1 MSKECWHSVYAVL
14 RRECGSGEQVVTNHA
29 AEDRPTYI
37 GIASLAQVPF
47 ACAAPVVGGVIADR
61 LGYGAVFV
69 LTVLLGLAGA
79 AMVVKKVRDPRHA
92 AAVTTPTPDLPA
104 RAGARRDK

>member
-1 MSKECWHSVYAVL
+1 MELAALTVVL
-14 RRECGSGEQVVTNHA
+14 DFA
-29 AEDRPTYI
+29 AEEDRPTYI

-79 AMVVKKVRDPRHA
+79 AMVVKKVRDPRHE
-92 AAVTTPTPDLPA
+92 AAVTAPAPDLEERPG
-104 RAGARRDK
+104 REHFGG

>member
-1 MSKECWHSVYAVL
+1 
-14 RRECGSGEQVVTNHA
+14 VVTNHA

-61 LGYGAVFV
+61 LGYGAVFA